1 MRWTT
6 ILSAG
11 RTVLLGAGLGV
22 LPACRREP
30 VPDSAGATGAAPAG
44 RVIEV
49 RDTTIP
55 AVLEAAGI
63 AAPVQRATLSTKVM
77 GAVTSVLVQEGTRV
91 RAGQVLAR
99 IDARDIAAKRA
110 QTAAGLADAD
120 AVHKDALTQAQRFRT
135 LYADSAAT
143 RAQLDDAE
151 TGLARAEAGVRTAQA
166 AANELEAY
174 GAYAEVRAPFAGV
187 VTQRFVDPGAFVAP
201 GAPIVAVEDGSRLRI
216 SVTVA
221 PDAAR
226 RLESGARVE
235 GTIERVPLVAVV
247 EGVAPTPS
255 GALYSVNALVDNARG
270 VHPTGGAA
278 TLRIPLGV
286 RTGLLVPVAALVHE
300 GDLTGVLVQTPSGAE
315 RRWVRLGTPAGD
327 AVEVLSG
334 LRGGERIIVPAAA
347 EGGR

>member
-1 MRWTT
+1 MRRMTM
-6 ILSAG
+6 LSAG
-11 RTVLLGAGLGV
+11 RMTLLGAGLG
-22 LPACRREP
+22 LLSACGRDAAPDRPA
-30 VPDSAGATGAAPAG
+30 AAAAPPAG

-49 RDTTIP
+49 RDTTIVT
-55 AVLEAAGI
+55 VLEAAGI

-77 GAVTSVLVQEGTRV
+77 GAVTSVQVQEGARV
-91 RAGQVLAR
+91 RMGQLLAR

-110 QTAAGLADAD
+110 QAAAGLADAD
-120 AVHKDALTQAQRFRT
+120 AVRRDAQMQAERFRA

-143 RAQLDDAE
+143 RAQLDAAE
-151 TGLARAEAGVRTAQA
+151 TGLARAEAGMGTARA
-166 AANELEAY
+166 AANQLEAY

-187 VTQRFVDPGAFVAP
+187 VTRRFVDPGAFVAP

-226 RLESGARVE
+226 RLEAGAQVE
-235 GTIERVPLVAVV
+235 GTIERVPVHAVV
-247 EGVAPTPS
+247 EGVASAAS
-255 GALYSVNALVDNARG
+255 GALYSVNAIVDNARG
-270 VHPTGGAA
+270 VHPMGGGA

-286 RTGLLVPVAALVHE
+286 RTGVLVPLAALVHE
-300 GDLTGVLVQTPSGAE
+300 GDLTGVRVQTASGAE
-315 RRWVRLGTPAGD
+315 RRWVRLGGPAGD

-334 LRGGERIIVPAAA
+334 LQPGDRIFIPAAA

>member
-11 RTVLLGAGLGV
+11 RMTLLGAGLGL
-22 LPACRREP
+22 LPACRREAT
-30 VPDSAGATGAAPAG
+30 PDRLGAAANPPDG

-77 GAVTSVLVQEGTRV
+77 GAVTSVRVQEGARV

-110 QTAAGLADAD
+110 QAAAGLADAD
-120 AVHKDALTQAQRFRT
+120 AVHRDALTQAQRFRA

-143 RAQLDDAE
+143 RAQLDAAE

-174 GAYAEVRAPFAGV
+174 GAYAEVRAPFAGM

-226 RLESGARVE
+226 RLKPGARVE
-235 GTIERVPLVAVV
+235 GTIERVAVDAVV
-247 EGVAPTPS
+247 EGVAPAPS

-270 VHPTGGAA
+270 AHPTGGAA
-278 TLRIPLGV
+278 ALRIPLGV

-300 GDLTGVLVQTPSGAE
+300 GDLTGVRVQTASGTE

-334 LRGGERIIVPAAA
+334 LRSGDRIFIPASAER
-347 EGGR
+347 GR